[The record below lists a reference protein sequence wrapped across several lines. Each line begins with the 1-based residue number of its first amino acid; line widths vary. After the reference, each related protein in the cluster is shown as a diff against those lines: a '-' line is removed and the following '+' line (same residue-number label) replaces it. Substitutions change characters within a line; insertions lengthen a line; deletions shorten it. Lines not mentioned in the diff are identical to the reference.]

1 MPPLPS
7 PTPDALLTALAAAP
21 SPLALLAGD
30 GRLHWCNAAF
40 ARLFTPPAAAGAAL
54 AQWLGD
60 AALQRL
66 TAGDPVALADPGAAW
81 QLRLAD
87 AGAEPAAEG
96 LRALSAEPAAP
107 AAGQPGDTEAATLR
121 AQIAALQERL
131 ELVQEFGRI
140 GVFERDP
147 VTMRGR
153 WDAHMYRIWGLPE
166 PPAGA
171 PSPPYGVTASMI
183 FDTDRRDG
191 AFSDTLR
198 RPGPHSQRVRIR
210 RPDGQVRHVHTQW
223 KVFHDAAGQPQR
235 VLGVNI
241 DDTEVHEL
249 ANRAEQLRTELQ
261 VALDLGHIALW
272 RFDLV
277 TERLVLDARGC
288 EIIGLPW
295 RPEGFTLEE
304 ARARIHPDDRP
315 QADASARLTLRTG
328 APSDMQL
335 RYEHPGGLRQVLLRR
350 ALQRSAD
357 GTPVGFVGVMLDVT
371 AQVEGSRRALDAAR
385 RLEAAAEAARIGLWT
400 TEPGSALPR
409 WNARMFALFG
419 LDPAQGPLRLTDWLD
434 RCVHADDLARVRAQA
449 LDWWHRGDGSLE
461 CEFRVVRPA
470 DGALRWLVVRG
481 VITRQGD
488 PPLRR
493 AEGVVL
499 DITEQQ
505 QTLRQLRDTVERMT
519 LTTRALGL
527 GSWEMDN
534 SGDTAIWD
542 AQMFRLR
549 GITSERRR
557 VTPEEAIACLHP
569 DDRDAVVAWHRTR
582 VHNGQSWQTS
592 FRVVLPDGRERWIT
606 SFSAPLLDAQGRE
619 ERRIGVNWDSTE
631 SHVAAQAL
639 QERAL
644 AVAESQAKSQA
655 MSRISH
661 ELRTPLNAVLGFTQL
676 LRGSGDDSAEARE
689 RRQRWLAHIDDAGRH
704 LLALIDDV
712 LELSRAEAGVL
723 RLAQQTLAC
732 ADFVPATLP
741 LVAAEAQLRQVQL
754 HSGALPGRVLAD
766 PVRLRQVLINLL
778 TNAIKFNRPGG
789 LVRVHSTLQGAMVAL
804 HVADTG
810 IGIAPQQLED
820 AFEPFNRLGA
830 EHGDVEG
837 SGIGLAIVKVLVEHM
852 GGQVQ
857 ARSTPGEG
865 SVFSVLLPAAD
876 GGAAAAAGTADATEH
891 AATPPAAHAAAAA
904 AAAAQRAQLLY
915 IEDNPVNAL
924 LVQELLAA
932 RPGVALEIATDGAS
946 GVARAQALQ
955 PTLILVDM
963 QLPDMDGHAVLQALR
978 ADPRTADIRCV
989 VLSANATPADVAAAR
1004 AAGFVDYWTK
1014 PIEFTHFLDSL
1025 GTLLGRRL

>member
-1 MPPLPS
+1 M
-7 PTPDALLTALAAAP
+7 LTALTAAP
-21 SPLALLAGD
+21 SPLALLAAD

-40 ARLFTPPAAAGAAL
+40 ARLFTPQATAGAAL

-60 AALQRL
+60 AAWQRL
-66 TAGDPVALADPGAAW
+66 QAGDPVPVPGPGAAW
-81 QLRLAD
+81 HLRLA
-87 AGAEPAAEG
+87 AAAAAEPGAEG
-96 LRALSAEPAAP
+96 LRALSAERADAVASGPAN
-107 AAGQPGDTEAATLR
+107 AGTEAATLR

-131 ELVQEFGRI
+131 DLVQEFGHI

-147 VTMRGR
+147 VTMQGR
-153 WDAHMYRIWGLPE
+153 WDAHMYRIWGLPA
-166 PPAGA
+166 PPPGT

-198 RPGPHSQRVRIR
+198 HPGPHSQRVRIR

-249 ANRAEQLRTELQ
+249 ANRAEQLRTELE

-272 RFDLV
+272 RFDMV
-277 TERLVLDARGC
+277 TDRLVLDPRGC

-335 RYEHPGGLRQVLLRR
+335 RYEHPDGLRHVLLRR
-350 ALQRSAD
+350 ALQRGAD

-419 LDPAQGPLRLTDWLD
+419 LDPAQGPLRLTDWLE

-449 LDWWHRGDGSLE
+449 LAWWHRGDGALE
-461 CEFRVVRPA
+461 MEFRVVRPT

-534 SGDTAIWD
+534 SGDAAIWD

-549 GITSERRR
+549 GIASEGRRI
-557 VTPEEAIACLHP
+557 TPEEAIACLHP
-569 DDRDAVVAWHRTR
+569 DDRDAVVAWHRAR
-582 VHNGQSWQTS
+582 AHNGQPWQTS

-631 SHVAAQAL
+631 SHMAAQAL

-676 LRGSGDDSAEARE
+676 LRGSNDDSAEARE

-704 LLALIDDV
+704 LLGLIDDV
-712 LELSRAEAGVL
+712 LELSRAEAGGL
-723 RLAQQTLAC
+723 RLAQQVVAC

-789 LVRVHSTLQGAMVAL
+789 TVRVHSTLQGGMVAL

-810 IGIAPQQLED
+810 IGIAPQQLQD

-865 SVFSVLLPAAD
+865 SVFTVLLPAAD
-876 GGAAAAAGTADATEH
+876 GGAAGAGTAEAPDSAK
-891 AATPPAAHAAAAA
+891 ARPAAPAAPAAAE
-904 AAAAQRAQLLY
+904 RAQLLY

-924 LVQELLAA
+924 LVQELLAT
-932 RPGVALEIATDGAS
+932 RPGVALEIASDGAS
-946 GVARAQALQ
+946 GIARAQVLRPA
-955 PTLILVDM
+955 LILVDM

>member
-1 MPPLPS
+1 MPV
-7 PTPDALLTALAAAP
+7 
-21 SPLALLAGD
+21 
-30 GRLHWCNAAF
+30 
-40 ARLFTPPAAAGAAL
+40 
-54 AQWLGD
+54 
-60 AALQRL
+60 
-66 TAGDPVALADPGAAW
+66 PVPGPGPGPGAAW
-81 QLRLAD
+81 QLRLA
-87 AGAEPAAEG
+87 AAAAAAEPGAEG
-96 LRALSAEPAAP
+96 LRALSAERADTV
-107 AAGQPGDTEAATLR
+107 AGEADTEVATLR

-131 ELVQEFGRI
+131 DLVQDFGSI

-147 VTMRGR
+147 VTMLGR

-166 PPAGA
+166 PPPGA
-171 PSPPYGVTASMI
+171 PSPPYGVTTSMI

-198 RPGPHSQRVRIR
+198 HPGPHSQRVRIR

-272 RFDLV
+272 RFDMA
-277 TERLVLDARGC
+277 TERLVLDPRGC

-335 RYEHPGGLRQVLLRR
+335 RYEHPDGLRHVLLRR

-400 TEPGSALPR
+400 TEPGSVLPR

-419 LDPAQGPLRLTDWLD
+419 LDPARGPLRLTEWLD

-449 LDWWHRGDGSLE
+449 LAWWHRGDGALE

-527 GSWEMDN
+527 GSWEMDD
-534 SGDTAIWD
+534 SGDAAIWD

-557 VTPEEAIACLHP
+557 VMPEEAIACLHP
-569 DDRDAVVAWHRTR
+569 DDRDAVVAWHRAR

-676 LRGSGDDSAEARE
+676 LRGSSDDSAEARE

-712 LELSRAEAGVL
+712 LELSRAEAGGL

-741 LVAAEAQLRQVQL
+741 LVAAEAQLRRVQL
-754 HSGALPGRVLAD
+754 HSGALPGRVVAD

-789 LVRVHSTLQGAMVAL
+789 SVHVHSTLQGAMVAL

-865 SVFSVLLPAAD
+865 SVFTVLLPAAG
-876 GGAAAAAGTADATEH
+876 GGAAAGGMAGDTANGTATSG
-891 AATPPAAHAAAAA
+891 PAAHAAPATAAPA
-904 AAAAQRAQLLY
+904 AGQRAQLLY

-924 LVQELLAA
+924 LVQELLAS
-932 RPGVALEIATDGAS
+932 RPGVALDIATDGAS
-946 GVARAQALQ
+946 GIARAQALR
-955 PTLILVDM
+955 PALILVDM
-963 QLPDMDGHAVLQALR
+963 QLPDMDGHAVLQALQ

-989 VLSANATPADVAAAR
+989 VLSANATPADVASAR